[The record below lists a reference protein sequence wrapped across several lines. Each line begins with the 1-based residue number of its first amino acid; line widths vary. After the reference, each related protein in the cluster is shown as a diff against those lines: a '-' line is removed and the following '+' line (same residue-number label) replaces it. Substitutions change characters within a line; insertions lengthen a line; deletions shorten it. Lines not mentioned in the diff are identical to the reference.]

1 VMAAYFADVPMKF
14 LREILFS
21 KLPFIPGDVG
31 LALSGHQDEKTI
43 QSPEAKK
50 RHGK

>member
-1 VMAAYFADVPMKF
+1 MKF
-14 LREILFS
+14 LREIWLS
-21 KLPFIPGDVG
+21 ELPFIPEEIG